1 MGKSGGDAIIST
13 KKERCIGVR
22 LAEFE
27 RKKDE
32 KINGV
37 IYDMSPSPG
46 YSHCIVNGNIYR
58 IIANGLRDSVCFAS
72 IENLDFRYHPDVNDD
87 YLCPDIMII
96 CDRKHLK
103 GGAYSGTP
111 KFIAETLSQ
120 STAKRDKTEKK
131 DIYEEARVEEYWI
144 VSPLGSVEIY
154 YLQNGKYVLEQS
166 YMLQDDK
173 EEDDY
178 NADKEICLKA
188 FPHIKMTLGEIFE
201 GIEWM

>member
-1 MGKSGGDAIIST
+1 MGM
-13 KKERCIGVR
+13 
-22 LAEFE
+22 AEFE

-32 KINGV
+32 KIDGV

-46 YSHCIVNGNIYR
+46 FSHFVVNGNIHR
-58 IIANGLRDSVCFAS
+58 IIANGLINS
-72 IENLDFRYHPDVNDD
+72 ICRVSMENFDFQYHPDINDD
-87 YLCPDIMII
+87 YVCPDIMII

-111 KFIAETLSQ
+111 KFIAETLSH

-131 DIYEEARVEEYWI
+131 DIYEKAGVEEYWI

-154 YLQNGKYVLEQS
+154 YLQDGKYVLEQN
-166 YMLQDDK
+166 YLLQDDK
-173 EEDDY
+173 EEKDY
-178 NADKEICLKA
+178 NADTEICLKA

-201 GIEWM
+201 GID